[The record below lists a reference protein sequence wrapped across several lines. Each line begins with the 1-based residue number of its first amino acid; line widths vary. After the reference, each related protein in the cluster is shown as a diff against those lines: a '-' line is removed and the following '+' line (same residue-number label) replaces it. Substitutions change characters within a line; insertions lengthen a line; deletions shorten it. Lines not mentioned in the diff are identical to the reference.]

1 MLASGWTCGVDL
13 LELSFGG
20 RLMKCFVRSILTAS
34 ALLALTACQGE
45 ESARIQSLQ
54 TEAVDYISIVVKN
67 LRGPSLPEKKTQ
79 ICYAVFA
86 GPQGF
91 PSDSKAVVLNG
102 CKDVTSSIESFLIEN
117 LPPSADGYVVSFFED
132 MNLNGKLDTR
142 NLFGIQVP
150 DEPFGFTQNPPLT
163 GAPTYAKCKI
173 MPTKNGEKF
182 EIVMKKIGGG

>member
-1 MLASGWTCGVDL
+1 MKLFAS
-13 LELSFGG
+13 
-20 RLMKCFVRSILTAS
+20 SILTM
-34 ALLALTACQGE
+34 TAFLSLSGCRGDE
-45 ESARIQSLQ
+45 PARLQSMH
-54 TEAVDYISIVVKN
+54 TVAVDYISIVVKN
-67 LRGPSLPEKKTQ
+67 LRGPSLPERKTN

-91 PSDSKAVVLNG
+91 PSDPRAVVLNG

-117 LPPSADGYVVSFFED
+117 LPPSTDGYVVSFFED

-163 GAPTYAKCKI
+163 GAPTYEKCKI
-173 MPTKNGEKF
+173 VPTRNGEKF
-182 EIVMKKIGGG
+182 DIVMKKIGGG

>member
-1 MLASGWTCGVDL
+1 MLKFSTVSLGV
-13 LELSFGG
+13 
-20 RLMKCFVRSILTAS
+20 AS
-34 ALLALTACQGE
+34 ALLVSACGRE
-45 ESARIQSLQ
+45 TPSHINSIHTES
-54 TEAVDYISIVVKN
+54 VDYISIVVKN
-67 LRGPSLPEKKTQ
+67 LRGPFVNEKKTQ

-91 PSDSKAVVLNG
+91 PSDPKAVVQNG
-102 CKDVTSSIESFLIEN
+102 CKDVTSSVESFLIEN

-142 NLFGIQVP
+142 PIFGIQVP

-163 GAPTYAKCKI
+163 GAPTYEKCKI
-173 MPTKNGEKF
+173 VPTKNGEKF